1 MTDGLFEY
9 ERNPRTVEREVVP
22 RDAGIDAEGAWALL
36 DDTILYP
43 GGGGQPPD
51 RGWLG
56 EVEVTAVERRPEG
69 LRHRLAAP
77 LPSGIVRLRVDWS
90 RRFDH
95 MQQHTGQHL
104 LTAIAADRF
113 DWRTTSFHLGAAV
126 CDIEL
131 AVPHLAPDELVRL
144 EEAVAAEVRAAR
156 PVTARRVP
164 LADLER
170 LGARSRG
177 LPEGFSGDARL
188 VEIEGIDLAACGGT
202 HLAST
207 AEIES
212 LALLGTEPMRGG
224 TRLFWVAGGR
234 VRRRLAEH
242 ERRAADLRR
251 LLGAPEDGLVAAA
264 AEKAAALEALGRE
277 LRSVEERLET
287 QLAEALALRPG
298 VLIDEAVV
306 APLAGGAARLAQRV
320 ASRRPEALVFVTAP
334 LGAGFAFA
342 LVAGERCD
350 LPLAEL
356 GRGVAALLGGRG
368 GGSGRSFQGKASTL
382 AGREQVVSTL
392 RAALDAP
399 DGPL

>member
-1 MTDGLFEY
+1 MTDELLGY
-9 ERNPRTVEREVVP
+9 ERDPRAVEREVVP

-56 EVEVTAVERRPEG
+56 EVEVTAVERRQEG

-113 DWRTTSFHLGAAV
+113 GWRTTSFHLGAAV

-131 AVPHLAPDELVRL
+131 AVPQLAPEELVRL

-156 PVTARRVP
+156 RVTARRVP

-251 LLGAPEDGLVAAA
+251 LLGAPEEGLVAAA

-277 LRSVEERLET
+277 LRSVEERFET

-356 GRGVAALLGGRG
+356 GRGVAAVLGGRG
-368 GGSGRSFQGKASTL
+368 GGSGRSFQGKVSTL

-399 DGPL
+399 GGPL

>member
-9 ERNPRTVEREVVP
+9 ERNPRAVEREVVP

-131 AVPHLAPDELVRL
+131 AVPQLAPDELVRL

-356 GRGVAALLGGRG
+356 GRGVAAVLGGRG

-392 RAALDAP
+392 RAALDAL